1 MSIAMGQATVLGS
14 MKALAVVKRNNR
26 TAVWP
31 GKTAQS
37 VTTETSAGQAWVAAT
52 DLVLSAVLGCLPHW
66 G

>member
-1 MSIAMGQATVLGS
+1 MVMSIAMGQATVLGS

-37 VTTETSAGQAWVAAT
+37 VTTETSAAWVAAT